1 MENEFE
7 ILISQCKK
15 SILESDYET
24 AEKHINEAFSL
35 NNNSPKVH
43 NLLGII
49 AEIKWDRELAIQH
62 YRASLAL
69 DSSYRP
75 AIRNLEKITT
85 YGYFF
90 NFNSVT
96 KTNKS

>member
-69 DSSYRP
+69 ESSYRP

-90 NFNSVT
+90 
-96 KTNKS
+96 KSENLYF

>member
-7 ILISQCKK
+7 ILISQYKK

-49 AEIKWDRELAIQH
+49 VKSNGIGNWQYNITELLWH
-62 YRASLAL
+62 
-69 DSSYRP
+69 
-75 AIRNLEKITT
+75 
-85 YGYFF
+85 
-90 NFNSVT
+90 
-96 KTNKS
+96 